1 MDLHLEHHCLAGQ
14 VLVIVLRE
22 CDVQVLLIAGL
33 HADKLLLKA
42 GHKGVGTQL
51 QAEILA
57 LAALKRLAL
66 QEALEVDDDRVALL
80 GLPVHAHQT
89 GVAVG
94 QSLQA
99 LVHIRNGDLDLL
111 LGGGQSLV
119 LAQGHFGIHRGGGL
133 EGEAVAG
140 HLALDL
146 HRGIAHH
153 LELLLLHGS
162 LIGLGERD
170 IDCLFEKHL
179 CAVHPL
185 DDLPGGLARAE
196 ARHVDLLA
204 HLLICL
210 FDGSFKLRCT
220 DLDGQ
225 NDLALFD
232 LFAAF
237 HTHLV
242 YSSVHR
248 RS

>member
-1 MDLHLEHHCLAGQ
+1 MIKS
-14 VLVIVLRE
+14 V
-22 CDVQVLLIAGL
+22 LIANRG
-33 HADKLLLKA
+33 
-42 GHKGVGTQL
+42 
-51 QAEILA
+51 EIA
-57 LAALKRLAL
+57 
-66 QEALEVDDDRVALL
+66 
-80 GLPVHAHQT
+80 
-89 GVAVG
+89 
-94 QSLQA
+94 
-99 LVHIRNGDLDLL
+99 IRI
-111 LGGGQSLV
+111 
-119 LAQGHFGIHRGGGL
+119 ARTARRMGIKTYVVRTAK
-133 EGEAVAG
+133 EPEAVYLSAADAVINFPETDG
-140 HLALDL
+140 NIPEFLDIDRLVGLAREYKIDSL
-146 HRGIAHH
+146 HPGYGYLSENAELAERCRDNGIVFIGPSPEVIRLMGDKVAAKGIAAQS
-153 LELLLLHGS
+153 GVPM
-162 LIGLGERD
+162 LGASQG
-170 IDCLFEKHL
+170 
-179 CAVHPL
+179 AVHTL

>member
-1 MDLHLEHHCLAGQ
+1 MK
-14 VLVIVLRE
+14 V
-22 CDVQVLLIAGL
+22 
-33 HADKLLLKA
+33 K
-42 GHKGVGTQL
+42 
-51 QAEILA
+51 
-57 LAALKRLAL
+57 
-66 QEALEVDDDRVALL
+66 
-80 GLPVHAHQT
+80 P
-89 GVAVG
+89 
-94 QSLQA
+94 SL
-99 LVHIRNGDLDLL
+99 
-111 LGGGQSLV
+111 
-119 LAQGHFGIHRGGGL
+119 
-133 EGEAVAG
+133 G

-210 FDGSFKLRCT
+210 FDGSLKLRCT